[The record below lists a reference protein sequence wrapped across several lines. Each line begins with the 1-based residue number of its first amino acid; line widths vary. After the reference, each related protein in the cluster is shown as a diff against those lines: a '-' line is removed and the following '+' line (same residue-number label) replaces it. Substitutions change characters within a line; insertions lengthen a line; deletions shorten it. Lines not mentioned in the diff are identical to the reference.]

1 VNLYRSVRA
10 VTGASGAAGHVD
22 WEGVAEAAK
31 AATDPGAA
39 ALDDAERTGYASD
52 FRDARD
58 GVRAAA
64 GVEFDLPAAVE
75 IHDRHHWVDANVET
89 FRRVFESLEARAPAA
104 LAAPSRVLNTGAMA
118 VGVGFL
124 ARHVL
129 GQYDPQ
135 PFSDEPHALY
145 VVHPNLVRT
154 AAELGVDRARFRR
167 WIAFHEVAHA
177 AEFAAAPWLSDHV
190 ERGIERSVEALSAG
204 QVDTGAFS
212 ELDATM
218 TAVEGYAEL
227 LMDRAFDGETDD
239 LRARIDARR
248 GGGSV
253 VTRLLRRALGLGVK
267 RRQYERGAAFF
278 EAVAD
283 ARGVAA
289 ATRVWDR
296 PENLP
301 TDEELDDPERW
312 LARVS

>member
-10 VTGASGAAGHVD
+10 VTGASDAAGHVD
-22 WEGVAEAAK
+22 WEAVAEAAT
-31 AATDPGAA
+31 AATDPGIVD
-39 ALDDAERTGYASD
+39 LDDVERSGYAGD

-58 GVRAAA
+58 AVRAAS
-64 GVEFDLPAAVE
+64 GVAFDLPRAVE
-75 IHDRHHWVDANVET
+75 IHDRHDWVAANVET
-89 FRRVFESLEARAPAA
+89 FRRAFGSLETGPPTA

-129 GQYDPQ
+129 GQYDPRLL
-135 PFSDEPHALY
+135 STEPHALY
-145 VVHPNLVRT
+145 VVHPNLVRV

-177 AEFAAAPWLSDHV
+177 AEFAAAPWLSDHL
-190 ERGIERSVEALSAG
+190 ERGIERSVDALSAG
-204 QVDTGAFS
+204 RVETAAFS

-227 LMDRAFDGETDD
+227 LMDRAFDGETAD
-239 LRARIDARR
+239 LRARVDARRR
-248 GGGSV
+248 GGGL

-267 RRQYERGAAFF
+267 RRQYERGAEFF